1 MGLRMLGFRACSLG
15 FSGPVEF
22 QQTGFIYTKG
32 YGDYGYDIQT
42 RSPVAQSK
50 TNVLL
55 DSPGSPALK
64 LMAYPVY
71 PRYLLGAVQS

>member
-1 MGLRMLGFRACSLG
+1 MAIM
-15 FSGPVEF
+15 V
-22 QQTGFIYTKG
+22 TI
-32 YGDYGYDIQT
+32 
-42 RSPVAQSK
+42 SK
-50 TNVLL
+50 LEALSRNPKPILL